1 MIRLKDAPISF
12 QHFINRFINNTV
24 ENFFLL
30 DRRSDSFA
38 AVLVQFLKLKMLCLT
53 KIVIFAP
60 LYNIEKMKKV
70 VRIVWIGALSG
81 LAFLAACCSQ
91 NGLTRKERKQLVKER
106 DSIQEILASREGAV
120 VYGTPEI
127 MARRA
132 ADTYRLQSQL
142 DSINAKLGE
151 EVDLE
156 KSAHRVALQE
166 RIVELQQALQRREGA
181 CVYGSPEIIE
191 EYGRETQRMRQEIED
206 LKSQIR
212 ELNE

>member
-1 MIRLKDAPISF
+1 M
-12 QHFINRFINNTV
+12 
-24 ENFFLL
+24 NFFC
-30 DRRSDSFA
+30 RRFGA
-38 AVLVQFLKLKMLCLT
+38 FLELKLLYLS

-70 VRIVWIGALSG
+70 VRTVWIGALSG
-81 LAFLAACCSQ
+81 LAFLAACCTQ

-106 DSIQEILASREGAV
+106 DSIQAILTSREGSV

-156 KSAHRVALQE
+156 KSARRVALQE
-166 RIVELQQALQRREGA
+166 RIVDLQAALQRREGA

-191 EYGRETQRMRQEIED
+191 EYGKETQRLRSELEAVRQE
-206 LKSQIR
+206 LK
-212 ELNE
+212 ELNQE

>member
-1 MIRLKDAPISF
+1 M
-12 QHFINRFINNTV
+12 
-24 ENFFLL
+24 E
-30 DRRSDSFA
+30 
-38 AVLVQFLKLKMLCLT
+38 LKLLYLS
-53 KIVIFAP
+53 KIVIFAA

-81 LAFLAACCSQ
+81 VAFLAACCSQ
-91 NGLTRKERKQLVKER
+91 NGLTRKERKQLVRER
-106 DSIQEILASREGAV
+106 DSIQEILTSREGSV

-132 ADTYRLQSQL
+132 ADTYRLMSQL

-156 KSAHRVALQE
+156 KSARRVALQE
-166 RIVELQQALQRREGA
+166 RIVELQEALQRREGA

-191 EYGRETQRMRQEIED
+191 EYGRETQRMRQEVED